1 MVNNVSTNP
10 GALIALQTLNR
21 VTERLEE
28 VQRRVSTG
36 LEVSSAKDNPALFAL
51 AQKQRAELGSIES
64 VQQGLRIGIS
74 TVDVAVAAAESISDV
89 LVEMRAIASKAA
101 DPSLSAGEVTDL
113 GNQYVAL
120 REQLTRLVDSAE
132 IGGRNLIASGG
143 SSMTVVAGI
152 DGTTTITVAAQDLS
166 VGGANVTVSSSG
178 TPFAAVADDPG
189 TVGVDEAMTSAEVA
203 QAEIAAIEA
212 SIDAVSSA
220 TGLLAAGAN
229 SLDLQNK
236 ILTRVS
242 DALEV
247 SIGNLV
253 DADLARESSR
263 LQALQVQQQL
273 AIQTLSIAN
282 AAPNTIL
289 ALFA

>member
-21 VTERLEE
+21 ITERLED

-64 VQQGLRIGIS
+64 VQQGLRIGVS

-89 LVEMRAIASKAA
+89 LVEMRAIASQAA
-101 DPSLSAGEVTDL
+101 DPSLDADEVADL
-113 GNQYVAL
+113 GDQYVAL
-120 REQLTRLVDSAE
+120 REQLERLVDSAE
-132 IGGRNLIASGG
+132 IGGRNLIANGG
-143 SSMTVVAGI
+143 SALTVVAGI
-152 DGTTTITVAAQDLS
+152 DGTTTITVDAQDLS
-166 VGGANVTVSSSG
+166 VGGSNVTVSSSD
-178 TPFAAVADDPG
+178 TPFEATVDD
-189 TVGVDEAMTSAEVA
+189 TSAELA

-212 SIDAVSSA
+212 SIDTVSTA
-220 TGLLAAGAN
+220 TGQLAAGAN
-229 SLDLQNK
+229 AFDLQNK

-242 DALEV
+242 DALEI